1 MSVHVICKH
10 RIIVITVPLLCLFV
24 CWHTGELCKNG
35 IIDGDVV
42 FLIWKTHVGPRNH
55 VLDGVNIVTPSKYS

>member
-42 FLIWKTHVGPRNH
+42 FFDMEDSCGPKESCIRWGEH
-55 VLDGVNIVTPSKYS
+55 CHT